1 MSTNQ
6 TDVFSEQTPLDASGE
21 TTRKKDQ
28 TTTIISLIALY
39 ILWGSTY
46 LGMRI
51 ALQSFPPLLMAGI
64 RFTIAG
70 SIMFLVLC
78 GRKAALPTRRQWMGA
93 AIVGILLL
101 VGGNAGVALA
111 EQWVPSGLSAVAIGA
126 VPLWVALLSGFL
138 GRWPGRIEWLGLAMG
153 FAGLVL
159 LDLGNGFSA
168 NSLGTI
174 ILIIAPICWAAGS
187 VCSKRL
193 SLPGGAMSSA
203 AQMLCAGLVL
213 LVLGWGT
220 GERIV
225 QWPALSAI
233 WAMLFLIFGGSL
245 IAYTAYMYLLS
256 HVRPSLATSY
266 AYVNPLVAVGLGV
279 WLAGERISLP
289 GVLAMLIILSGVV
302 LVTLDHGSPK
312 QA

>member
-6 TDVFSEQTPLDASGE
+6 TDLLSEQASHDMPQERGQK
-21 TTRKKDQ
+21 TLQ
-28 TTTIISLIALY
+28 TTTLISLIALY

-70 SIMFLVLC
+70 SIMFAVLC
-78 GRKAALPTRRQWMGA
+78 MRKAALPTRTQWLGA

-126 VPLWVALLSGFL
+126 VPLWVAFFSGIL
-138 GRWPGRIEWLGLAMG
+138 GQRPSRIEWVGLMLG
-153 FAGLVL
+153 FAGLL
-159 LDLGNGFSA
+159 LLNLGNGLAVNPS
-168 NSLGTI
+168 GTI
-174 ILIIAPICWAAGS
+174 ILIIAPICWAVGS
-187 VCSKRL
+187 VVSKRVP
-193 SLPGGAMSSA
+193 LPPGVMSSA
-203 AQMLCAGLVL
+203 AQMLCAGAVL

-220 GERIV
+220 GERLTH
-225 QWPALSAI
+225 WPTLSAI

-279 WLAGERISLP
+279 WLAGERVSLI

-302 LVTLDHGSPK
+302 LVTLKHGSSK
-312 QA
+312 HA